1 MDIRTFQY
9 LPDAE
14 RQALFGWGEDIFDL
28 SEHDLHWR
36 AKDWHFVLYEDGV
49 PRAGASVL
57 RHEVLL
63 DGRPTAVGGLGSVV
77 TVPEAQRRGLARL
90 VVGRATE
97 FMRDELKTSFGLLFC
112 LPRRVPLY
120 RSLGWEVVEPGVL
133 VYQLGG
139 KIPFPLPV
147 MVRQFTDERWP
158 METVDLRSLPW

>member
-57 RHEVLL
+57 RHEVLI

>member
-14 RQALFGWGEDIFDL
+14 RKALFGWGEDIFDM

-36 AKDWHFVLYEDGV
+36 SKDWHFVLYEDGA
-49 PRAGASVL
+49 PRANASVL

-77 TVPEAQRRGLARL
+77 TVPEAQRHGLAKL

-97 FMRDELKTSFGLLFC
+97 FLQNDLKVTFGLLFC

-133 VYQLGG
+133 IYQLGG
-139 KIPFPLPV
+139 KVPSPIPV
-147 MVRQFTDERWP
+147 MVRQLTDERWP
-158 METVDLRSLPW
+158 KERIDLGSLPW